1 MSSMDYKCPKC
12 NTKNKLILM
21 GNDWGKFEQE
31 CKTCNIFLDIEIDS
45 KQKVNITRVE
55 TKKDKI
61 IKKNNA
67 VPSDYKKLDNESKLL
82 KTDKKKDK
90 LVTIISLFIISASL
104 MGFITAGALYYS
116 PDEFPNSKEIKIE
129 VVIKNDTAN
138 IEDAVIIINNQDS
151 KQTYLGK
158 GSYEIFLKPGKYH
171 IKINAPN
178 HTNANMEVY
187 IPPQDNN
194 LSLVDYN
201 QGLEGVNLFT
211 FNLKEG
217 TGEDTLD
224 SNTYNSMIKWCP
236 GLIFIFSLIGTW
248 GAWTTYTLQSYKN
261 AQIGTFFSILAMG
274 FFIVGPILGII
285 ALFLLPKIKKRFTV
299 PFKN

>member
-1 MSSMDYKCPKC
+1 
-12 NTKNKLILM
+12 M

-45 KQKVNITRVE
+45 KQKIKITRVE
-55 TKKDKI
+55 TEKDKI
-61 IKKNNA
+61 IKKNSA
-67 VPSDYKKLDNESKLL
+67 VPSDYKKLGNESNLL
-82 KTDKKKDK
+82 KTDKKKDNNDK
-90 LVTIISLFIISASL
+90 LVTIISLLIISASI

-116 PDEFPNSKEIKIE
+116 PDEFPDSEEIKIE

-138 IEDAVIIINNQDS
+138 IEDAVIIINNKDS
-151 KQTYLGK
+151 EQTYLGK
-158 GSYEIFLKPGKYH
+158 GSYEIFLRPGKYH
-171 IKINAPN
+171 IKIDAPN
-178 HTNANMEVY
+178 HTNANIEVY

-224 SNTYNSMIKWCP
+224 SNTYHSMIKWCP
-236 GLIFIFSLIGTW
+236 GLMFIFSLIGTW